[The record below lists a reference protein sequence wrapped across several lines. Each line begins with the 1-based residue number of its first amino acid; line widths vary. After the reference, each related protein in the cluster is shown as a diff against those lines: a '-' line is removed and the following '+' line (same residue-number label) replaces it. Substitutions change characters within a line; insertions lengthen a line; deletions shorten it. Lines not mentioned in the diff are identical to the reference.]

1 MPPHRPQ
8 TSEVLVPRI
17 TLIRATYL
25 YLLSLIGIIL
35 VLIGGSGFVSMG
47 LKTFIFTQADDE
59 QRMYREMPP
68 KPYGVSPAERIDGEA
83 RAVFRDSAMQKQ
95 YEEDYEAWRERR
107 KSIDPVTARRHRE
120 AASNLSFILV
130 GLPVYL
136 YHWRLLRRDRVGDE
150 ET

>member
-1 MPPHRPQ
+1 M
-8 TSEVLVPRI
+8 PRI
-17 TLIRATYL
+17 TFIRAAYL
-25 YLLSLIGIIL
+25 YLLAFIGIIL

-68 KPYGVSPAERIDGEA
+68 KPYGVSPAERIDGES
-83 RAVFRDSAMQKQ
+83 RAIFRDSSMKEQW
-95 YEEDYEAWRERR
+95 EEDYEEWRNRR

-130 GLPVYL
+130 GLPLYL
-136 YHWRLLRRDRVGDE
+136 YHWRLIRRDQVGEDNG
-150 ET
+150 

>member
-1 MPPHRPQ
+1 M
-8 TSEVLVPRI
+8 PRI
-17 TLIRATYL
+17 TFIRAAYL
-25 YLLSLIGIIL
+25 YLLAFIGIIL

-68 KPYGVSPAERIDGEA
+68 KPYGISPAERINGES
-83 RAVFRDSAMQKQ
+83 RAVFRDSALKKDWEQD
-95 YEEDYEAWRERR
+95 YEEWRERR

-130 GLPVYL
+130 GLPLYL
-136 YHWRLLRRDRVGDE
+136 YHWRLIKRDQIGE
-150 ET
+150 SSE